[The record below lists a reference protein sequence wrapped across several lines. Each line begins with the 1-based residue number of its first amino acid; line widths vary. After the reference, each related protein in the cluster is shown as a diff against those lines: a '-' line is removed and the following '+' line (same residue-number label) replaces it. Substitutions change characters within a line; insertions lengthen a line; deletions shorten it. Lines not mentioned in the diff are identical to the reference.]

1 MNNDMFDGVLMNIVQ
16 KAEGIEGF
24 YDAIFS
30 FMRRKTDFFTSPEK
44 AREMVLSTFSKNEA
58 LFREEKHRME
68 LIKKKQ
74 EELKKKQEEEA
85 KAKEQE
91 QEKVQEPESKVEEIT
106 DEEAEQIMKEQEQE
120 KEKAGE
126 ALMAEMEKKEGE
138 GDSDDDK
145 TPPLVGN
152 GLRTSKYFFTQTL
165 QDITINVFIPSHI
178 KAKDLNVEYTQK
190 KLKVQ
195 IKGEDPIINGE
206 LPEKILAE
214 ETLWTCDTIDGERV
228 VSITLDK

>member
-44 AREMVLSTFSKNEA
+44 AREMVLNTFSKNEM

-85 KAKEQE
+85 KVKEE
-91 QEKVQEPESKVEEIT
+91 EKTQEPESKVEEIT
-106 DEEAEQIMKEQEQE
+106 DEEAEKLMKEQE

-126 ALMAEMEKKEGE
+126 ALMTEMEKKEGE

-145 TPPLVGN
+145 TPPLIGN

-178 KAKDLNVEYTQK
+178 KAKDLNVEYGQK

-195 IKGEDPIINGE
+195 IKGEDPIIDGE

-214 ETLWTCDTIDGERV
+214 ETLWTCDTIEGERV